1 MLIRDVVL
9 SELALSDGSDRSG
22 ADSFML
28 PRPQLEGEYD
38 EWRGLLKSLLLLQ
51 RVRIYCLH
59 EHCRFG
65 SRFSKKD
72 RAAFAGG
79 PSQGGNALGRAATA
93 GGYRSALI
101 FRMEKPRALTD
112 LNFDRAGD

>member
-38 EWRGLLKSLLLLQ
+38 EW
-51 RVRIYCLH
+51 
-59 EHCRFG
+59 CRF
-65 SRFSKKD
+65 
-72 RAAFAGG
+72 
-79 PSQGGNALGRAATA
+79 T
-93 GGYRSALI
+93 
-101 FRMEKPRALTD
+101 
-112 LNFDRAGD
+112 